1 MLSTPQEQF
10 NVISLEIVNIMAILS
25 KEEAKKILEKVVGF
39 SKADGCE
46 VNLNGSDNGNIR
58 YARNSVSTSGEDSNV
73 SLAVTSYY
81 GKKSGSATINEF
93 DDASLEKVV
102 RRAEELAQLAPENP
116 EFMEP
121 LPQQQYDSSKTW
133 SEATAKITP
142 DYRAQAAANSINP
155 ASAKDITAAGYL
167 EDNRGFTSMMNSKGL
182 FAYNQATGVDF
193 TVTMRTN
200 DGTGSGWV
208 TRNFND
214 VSKLDTAE
222 ASKIAIDKA
231 LMSRNAKAIEPGKYT
246 VILEPAAAGDLI
258 GLMLFGMNARQAD
271 EGRSYLSKKG
281 GGTKLGEKI
290 VDERV
295 NIYTDPQNEEAP
307 ASPWMGNGLAR
318 KKMDL
323 IRNGVVANLIYDRYW
338 ASQKNVAPVPF
349 PGNRIMEGG
358 SASLEDM
365 IKDTKKGVLVTR
377 FWYIRAVDP
386 QTLLY
391 TGLTRDGTFFIENG
405 KIKHP
410 IKNFRFNESP
420 VIMLNN
426 LETLG
431 KQVRVSGGGGG
442 PGGGG
447 SSLIPYMK
455 IRDFTFTSLSDA
467 V

>member
-1 MLSTPQEQF
+1 
-10 NVISLEIVNIMAILS
+10 MAILS
-25 KEEAKKILEKVVGF
+25 KEEARKILEKVIGF
-39 SKADGCE
+39 SKADGVE
-46 VNLNGSDNGNIR
+46 ASLNGNDGGNIR
-58 YARNSVSTSGEDSNV
+58 YARNSVSTAGEDSNV
-73 SLAVTSYY
+73 NLSVQTFV
-81 GKKSGSATINEF
+81 GKKVGTATINEF

-102 RRAEELAQLAPENP
+102 RRAEELAKLAPENP

-121 LPQQQYDSSKTW
+121 LAQQTYGAEAKTFID
-133 SEATAKITP
+133 ATAKITP
-142 DYRAQAAANSINP
+142 EYRAQAAADSINP
-155 ASAKDITAAGYL
+155 ASKKNITAAGFL
-167 EDNRGFTSMMNSKGL
+167 EDSRGFGSFMNHKGA
-182 FAYNQATGVDF
+182 FAYNKSTGVDF
-193 TVTMRTN
+193 TVTMRSN

-208 TRNFND
+208 ARNFND
-214 VSKLDTAE
+214 VTKLNTAE
-222 ASKIAIDKA
+222 ASQIAIEKA
-231 LMSRNAKAIEPGKYT
+231 LQSRNAKAIEPGKYT
-246 VILEPAAAGDLI
+246 VILEPNAASDLLS
-258 GLMLFGMNARQAD
+258 LMLFAMNARQAD
-271 EGRSYLSKKG
+271 EGRSFLSKKG
-281 GGTKLGEKI
+281 GGSKLGEKI

-295 NIYTDPQNEEAP
+295 NIYTDPWNEEVPISNWAGGGGGFGGGGGS
-307 ASPWMGNGLAR
+307 AGLAR

-323 IRNGVVANLIYDRYW
+323 IKNGTVANMIYDRYW
-338 ASQKNVAPVPF
+338 ASQKNAEATPF

-358 SASLEDM
+358 TASIEDM

-420 VIMLNN
+420 IIMLNN

-431 KQVRVSGGGGG
+431 KQMRVASGGG

-447 SSLIPYMK
+447 SSLVPAMK
-455 IRDFTFTSLSDA
+455 IRDFTFSSLSDA

>member
-1 MLSTPQEQF
+1 
-10 NVISLEIVNIMAILS
+10 MAILS
-25 KEEAKKILEKVVGF
+25 KEEAKRILEKVISF
-39 SKADGCE
+39 SKADGIE
-46 VNLNGSDNGNIR
+46 ANLNGADNGNIR
-58 YARNSVSTSGEDSNV
+58 YARNSVSTSGEDSNI
-73 SLAVTSYY
+73 SLAVQSYF

-102 RRAEELAQLAPENP
+102 RRAEELARLAPENP

-121 LPQQQYDSSKTW
+121 LPQQTYGESKTW
-133 SEATAKITP
+133 SESTAKITP
-142 DYRAQAAANSINP
+142 DYRAQAAADSINP
-155 ASAKDITAAGYL
+155 ASKKDITAAGYL
-167 EDNRGFTSMMNSKGL
+167 EDSRNFAAMMNSKGL
-182 FAYNQATGVDF
+182 YAYNQSTGVDF
-193 TVTMRTN
+193 TVTMRSN

-208 TRNFND
+208 ARNFND
-214 VSKLDTAE
+214 VSKLNTSE
-222 ASKIAIDKA
+222 ASAIAIDKA

-246 VILEPAAAGDLI
+246 VILEPSAAGDLI
-258 GLMLFGMNARQAD
+258 NLMLSNMNARQAD

-290 VDERV
+290 VDERI
-295 NIYTDPQNEEAP
+295 NIYTDPSHEEVP

-323 IRNGVVANLIYDRYW
+323 IKGGVVKNLIYDRYW
-338 ASQKNVAPVPF
+338 ASQKNVEAVPF
-349 PGNRIMEGG
+349 PGNRIIEGG
-358 SASLEDM
+358 TASLEDM
-365 IKDTKKGVLVTR
+365 IKDTKKGILVTR
-377 FWYIRAVDP
+377 FWYIRPVDP

-391 TGLTRDGTFFIENG
+391 TGLTRDGTFYIENG

-426 LETLG
+426 LEQLG
-431 KQVRVSGGGGG
+431 KQMRVSTGGF
-442 PGGGG
+442 GGGG